1 MNLYAEDP
9 FAVTENAE
17 LELVFAGV
25 PVKVVAVT
33 PSIPVIFVEL
43 SPTIFPFAVMLP
55 ETVSDPSVPT
65 LVSEELTTLD
75 PNVVALRTSV

>member
-1 MNLYAEDP
+1 M
-9 FAVTENAE
+9 
-17 LELVFAGV
+17 ELVFAGV

-43 SPTIFPFAVMLP
+43 SPTIFPFAVILP
-55 ETVSDPSVPT
+55 GTVSDPSVPT